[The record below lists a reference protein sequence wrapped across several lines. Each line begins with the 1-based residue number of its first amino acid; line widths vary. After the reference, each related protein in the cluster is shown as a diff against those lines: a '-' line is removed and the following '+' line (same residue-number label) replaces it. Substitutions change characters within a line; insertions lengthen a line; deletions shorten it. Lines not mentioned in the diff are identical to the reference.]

1 MNKVRL
7 HLLFVALMAAC
18 NFATAQIHLKIEA
31 IPGTTNTWGVYTRVC
46 DNVMPSGNTITGS
59 GQITVKFPSGLS
71 FSNLTSI
78 AGNWAQNSVVQNPN
92 EAPGKI
98 YVSMGFQQDNPHIIY
113 QPDTETL
120 LFTFKLTGTV
130 AGNPELIVNGV
141 DPFDILPNSASSNPG
156 NELTVIDFG
165 VQPLGLYTYVGNY
178 VGNNIGCGSNPQDT
192 TVVTPPGD
200 TTTQDT
206 TIITP
211 PGDTTTQDTTIV
223 TPPGDTT
230 SYPGI
235 HSGDAS
241 KRPTLDPNEDNQQT
255 SGVKSPSERKDIFM
269 LYPTPAYEW
278 VTVKFLNPTPEGG
291 TIRLFTLNGISIGEI
306 KRGQRQELTLNVGG
320 LSSGLY
326 ILKYDKDGKTL
337 QQDKFL
343 KQ

>member
-18 NFATAQIHLKIEA
+18 NFATAQIYLKIEA

-71 FSNLTSI
+71 FSNLTSV
-78 AGNWAQNSVVQNPN
+78 AGNWAQNSVVQNPT

-120 LFTFKLTGTV
+120 LFTFNLTGTV

-211 PGDTTTQDTTIV
+211 PGDTTTQDTTII

-230 SYPGI
+230 SYPGT
-235 HSGDAS
+235 HSGDDS
-241 KRPTLDPNEDNQQT
+241 KRPTLNPNEDNQQT

-326 ILKYDKDGKTL
+326 IIKYDKDGKTL